1 MAVPTPRELELAAQL
16 ALLAKERDAA
26 MERCAAAEAR
36 GLRLEEQIDQLVRE
50 NRALRHKLDA
60 LSQRIFGKK
69 SEQLSPDQMQMLL
82 QEMET
87 PGPALGKE
95 YGPEASPTQP
105 PRPART
111 QRRSGPRLP
120 ENLPVVEELLVP
132 EAVKAAPEQW
142 RKIGEEVS
150 EQIDYE
156 PGGFFRRRLVRPKYV
171 RRGDADA
178 VPVAAALPPTLQER
192 CIAAP
197 GLIAQILVGKYQDHL
212 PLYRQEGIFWSRH
225 RVWLPRQSMA
235 RWVELAADWLRPIYD
250 AIGREV
256 FGGNY
261 VQLDETPIRY
271 LSPGHGQTRTGY
283 LWTANLPGGDV
294 FYQWHP
300 SRAGDCLRELVPE
313 AFAGVAQSDGYGVYE
328 RFAEERGLI
337 QAGCWAHTR
346 RGFYQSREES
356 PRLAGIILRQI
367 GKLYAI
373 EAELREERAGPEER
387 RRQRRARSRPLLNR
401 LHWLLKRVK
410 LSGRILPRSGLG
422 RAIDYALKQ
431 WSVLLTYVEHGEVE
445 IDNNACERKIRP
457 TAVGKKNWLFIG
469 HAEAGQRSAIVYTV
483 IESCRAHGID
493 PLSYLRDVL
502 TRLPAATNWQIPA
515 LTPAA
520 WAKAAHSQLRAA

>member
-16 ALLAKERDAA
+16 SLLAKERDAA
-26 MERCAAAEAR
+26 MEKCAEAEAR
-36 GLRLEEQIDQLVRE
+36 GLRLEEQINQLVRE

-60 LSQRIFGKK
+60 LSLRIFSKK
-69 SEQLSPDQMQMLL
+69 SEQLSPDQMQLLL

-95 YGPEASPTQP
+95 YGPEASSTQP

-111 QRRSGPRLP
+111 PRRSGPRLP
-120 ENLPVVEELLVP
+120 ENLPVIEEVLVP
-132 EAVKAAPEQW
+132 ETVKAAPEQW
-142 RKIGEEVS
+142 RRIGEEVS

-156 PGGFFRRRLVRPKYV
+156 PGGLFRRRLVRPKYV

-192 CIAAP
+192 CVAAP

-225 RVWLPRQSMA
+225 QVWLPRQSMA

-271 LSPGHGQTRTGY
+271 LAPGHGQTRTGY
-283 LWTANLPGGDV
+283 LWTANQPGGEV

-300 SRAGDCLRELVPE
+300 S
-313 AFAGVAQSDGYGVYE
+313 
-328 RFAEERGLI
+328 
-337 QAGCWAHTR
+337 
-346 RGFYQSREES
+346 
-356 PRLAGIILRQI
+356 
-367 GKLYAI
+367 
-373 EAELREERAGPEER
+373 RAGPEER

-401 LHWLLKRVK
+401 LYWLLRRVK

-422 RAIDYALKQ
+422 RAVDYALGQ
-431 WSVLLTYVEHGEVE
+431 WSVLLTYVEHGELE

-457 TAVGKKNWLFIG
+457 TAVGKRNWLFIW
-469 HAEAGQRSAIVYTV
+469 HAEAGQRSAAMYTV

-493 PLSYLRDVL
+493 PLAYLRDVL
-502 TRLPAATNWQIPA
+502 TRLPAATNRQIPE

-520 WAKAAHSQLRAA
+520 WAKAAHPQLRAA